1 MLVLLVLELVVVVD
15 VLHVS
20 RKLVDISFFFKMMFQ
35 MISPLANDGGYEGA
49 VLVMVDTGV
58 TG

>member
-20 RKLVDISFFFKMMFQ
+20 RKLVDISFFFQ
-35 MISPLANDGGYEGA
+35 NDVSNDLTPG
-49 VLVMVDTGV
+49 
-58 TG
+58 

>member
-1 MLVLLVLELVVVVD
+1 MLLVLELVVVVD

-20 RKLVDISFFFKMMFQ
+20 RKLVDVSFFFFKMMFQ
-35 MISPLANDGGYEGA
+35 MVSPLDNDGGYEGA

-58 TG
+58 AG